1 MHFTLMQSQDIRRRS
16 QAVRQSSAK
25 APFISSILIG
35 ASSNFRRLLPFRAL
49 VVSDRLPLRRLL
61 FLFLCLIVS
70 ASITALAFSQKKKP
84 RTIVYKKEHLGAKV
98 NSTYNELLPIIA
110 PNGKY
115 LYFTMG
121 RGNPRNTGD
130 EKYQDI
136 YVSSLLSDGTWSF
149 PKNVGPTFNSIADD
163 AVSGVSPDGS
173 VLFIKNYAYNRTN
186 GLCFAKRTADNQWKI
201 DSIVIENYYN
211 INPLLSQSISINGN
225 YIILSVERSDGY
237 GGLDLYVSKL
247 KDRKKNLYSE
257 PQNLGPVIN
266 TAKNEIA
273 PFIASDGQTLYFSSD
288 GLPGEGGG
296 DVFITKRFDD
306 SWVNWGYPVNM
317 GPEINTPGMDAYYS
331 VPASGDRA
339 YFSSSNG
346 NNLLDLF
353 SIPLKDYQRPKPVMF
368 MSGTVTSRSG
378 TPIRAS
384 IICTNLS
391 NNNEIATAESL
402 QDDGTFSLIA
412 PVGDHYRIRAEA
424 PGFLS
429 FSDDLDL
436 SKQSGF
442 SEPTFDIVLD
452 SIVVGSKV
460 ILGDI
465 FFDFNSS
472 TLQEAS
478 FYTLDKQ
485 AAFLL
490 DSKDISLEIEGHT
503 DSLGGDEYNKELSQR
518 RADAVKSYLVSKGI
532 ASERLTTIGFGSEQ
546 PISDNETE
554 DGRRMNRR
562 VVFCITRIDI
572 QKKK

>member
-1 MHFTLMQSQDIRRRS
+1 MQSQDIRRRS

>member
-225 YIILSVERSDGY
+225 
-237 GGLDLYVSKL
+237 
-247 KDRKKNLYSE
+247 
-257 PQNLGPVIN
+257 
-266 TAKNEIA
+266 
-273 PFIASDGQTLYFSSD
+273 
-288 GLPGEGGG
+288 
-296 DVFITKRFDD
+296 
-306 SWVNWGYPVNM
+306 
-317 GPEINTPGMDAYYS
+317 
-331 VPASGDRA
+331 
-339 YFSSSNG
+339 
-346 NNLLDLF
+346 
-353 SIPLKDYQRPKPVMF
+353 
-368 MSGTVTSRSG
+368 
-378 TPIRAS
+378 
-384 IICTNLS
+384 
-391 NNNEIATAESL
+391 
-402 QDDGTFSLIA
+402 
-412 PVGDHYRIRAEA
+412 
-424 PGFLS
+424 
-429 FSDDLDL
+429 
-436 SKQSGF
+436 
-442 SEPTFDIVLD
+442 
-452 SIVVGSKV
+452 
-460 ILGDI
+460 
-465 FFDFNSS
+465 
-472 TLQEAS
+472 
-478 FYTLDKQ
+478 
-485 AAFLL
+485 
-490 DSKDISLEIEGHT
+490 
-503 DSLGGDEYNKELSQR
+503 
-518 RADAVKSYLVSKGI
+518 
-532 ASERLTTIGFGSEQ
+532 
-546 PISDNETE
+546 
-554 DGRRMNRR
+554 
-562 VVFCITRIDI
+562 
-572 QKKK
+572 

>member
-1 MHFTLMQSQDIRRRS
+1 
-16 QAVRQSSAK
+16 
-25 APFISSILIG
+25 
-35 ASSNFRRLLPFRAL
+35 
-49 VVSDRLPLRRLL
+49 
-61 FLFLCLIVS
+61 
-70 ASITALAFSQKKKP
+70 
-84 RTIVYKKEHLGAKV
+84 
-98 NSTYNELLPIIA
+98 
-110 PNGKY
+110 
-115 LYFTMG
+115 
-121 RGNPRNTGD
+121 
-130 EKYQDI
+130 
-136 YVSSLLSDGTWSF
+136 
-149 PKNVGPTFNSIADD
+149 
-163 AVSGVSPDGS
+163 
-173 VLFIKNYAYNRTN
+173 
-186 GLCFAKRTADNQWKI
+186 
-201 DSIVIENYYN
+201 
-211 INPLLSQSISINGN
+211 
-225 YIILSVERSDGY
+225 
-237 GGLDLYVSKL
+237 
-247 KDRKKNLYSE
+247 
-257 PQNLGPVIN
+257 
-266 TAKNEIA
+266 
-273 PFIASDGQTLYFSSD
+273 
-288 GLPGEGGG
+288 
-296 DVFITKRFDD
+296 
-306 SWVNWGYPVNM
+306 
-317 GPEINTPGMDAYYS
+317 
-331 VPASGDRA
+331 
-339 YFSSSNG
+339 
-346 NNLLDLF
+346 
-353 SIPLKDYQRPKPVMF
+353 

>member
-1 MHFTLMQSQDIRRRS
+1 MQSQYIRRRS

-35 ASSNFRRLLPFRAL
+35 ASSNFRRFLPFRVA
-49 VVSDRLPLRRLL
+49 VVSDRSPLQWLL
-61 FLFLCLIVS
+61 FFFLCLIAS
-70 ASITALAFSQKKKP
+70 ASISYSAFAQKKKP
-84 RTIVYKKEHLGAKV
+84 HAIIYKKEHLGYKI
-98 NSTYNELLPIIA
+98 NSTYNELLPIIS

-136 YVSSLLSDGTWSF
+136 YVSTLLADGTWSF
-149 PKNVGPTFNSIADD
+149 PKNIGPIFNSIADD
-163 AVSGVSPDGS
+163 AISGVSPDGTM
-173 VLFIKNYAYNRTN
+173 LFIKNYSYNRTN
-186 GLCFAKRTADNQWKI
+186 GLCFAKRTSENHWKI
-201 DSIVIENYYN
+201 DSITIENYYN
-211 INPLLSQSISINGN
+211 TNPLLSQSISINGN
-225 YIILSVERSDGY
+225 YIILSIERSDGY
-237 GGLDLYVSKL
+237 GGLDLYVSKI

-331 VPASGDRA
+331 VPASGDKA

-378 TPIRAS
+378 TPVKAS

-391 NNNEIATAESL
+391 DNSEIATAESL

-442 SEPTFDIVLD
+442 SEPTFDIMLD
-452 SIVVGSKV
+452 SIIVGSKV

-472 TLQEAS
+472 TLEEAS

-485 AAFLL
+485 VAFLL
-490 DSKDISLEIEGHT
+490 DAKDISLEIEGHT
-503 DSLGGDEYNKELSQR
+503 DSIGGDEYNKELSQH
-518 RADAVKSYLVSKGI
+518 RADAVKTYLVEKGI
-532 ASERLTTIGFGSEQ
+532 SADRLTTHGFGSEQ
-546 PISDNETE
+546 PISTNETE
-554 DGRRMNRR
+554 EGRRMNRR
-562 VVFCITRIDI
+562 VVFRITRIDI
-572 QKKK
+572 PKKK

>member
-1 MHFTLMQSQDIRRRS
+1 MQSQDIRRRS

-61 FLFLCLIVS
+61 FLFLCLMVS
-70 ASITALAFSQKKKP
+70 ASILPSAFSQKMKP
-84 RTIVYKKEHLGAKV
+84 RTIVYKKEHLGTKI
-98 NSTYNELLPIIA
+98 NSPYNELLPIIA
-110 PNGKY
+110 PSGKY

-136 YVSSLLSDGTWSF
+136 YFSSLLADGTWSSS
-149 PKNVGPTFNSIADD
+149 KNLGSTFNSIADD
-163 AVSGVSPDGS
+163 AISGVSPDGS
-173 VLFIKNYAYNRTN
+173 VLFIKNYVYNRTN
-186 GLCFAKRTADNQWKI
+186 GLCFAKRIADNKWKI
-201 DSIVIENYYN
+201 DSIIIENYYN
-211 INPLLSQSISINGN
+211 TNPLLSQSISINGN
-225 YIILSVERSDGY
+225 YIILSIERSDGY

-266 TAKNEIA
+266 TAGNEIA

-317 GPEINTPGMDAYYS
+317 GREINTPGMDAYYS
-331 VPASGDRA
+331 VPASGDKA

-378 TPIRAS
+378 TPVRAT

-391 NNNEIATAESL
+391 DNSEIATAESH

-424 PGFLS
+424 QGFLS

-452 SIVVGSKV
+452 SITIGSKV

-490 DSKDISLEIEGHT
+490 EAKDISLEIEGHT

-532 ASERLTTIGFGSEQ
+532 LSERLATLGFGSEQ
-546 PISDNETE
+546 PISDNESE
-554 DGRRMNRR
+554 EGRRMNRR
-562 VVFCITRIDI
+562 VVFRITRIDTP
-572 QKKK
+572 KKQ

>member
-1 MHFTLMQSQDIRRRS
+1 MQSQDIRRRS

-70 ASITALAFSQKKKP
+70 ASITTLAFSQKKKP

-225 YIILSVERSDGY
+225 YIILSIERSDGY

-485 AAFLL
+485 ASFLL

-562 VVFCITRIDI
+562 VVFRITRIDI

>member
-1 MHFTLMQSQDIRRRS
+1 MQSQYIRRRS

-35 ASSNFRRLLPFRAL
+35 ASSYIRRLLPFRAL
-49 VVSDRLPLRRLL
+49 VVSDRLHFRWPL
-61 FLFLCLIVS
+61 FFFFCLIVS
-70 ASITALAFSQKKKP
+70 ASISPSAFSQKKKT
-84 RTIVYKKEHLGAKV
+84 RAIVYKKEHLGYKI
-98 NSTYNELLPIIA
+98 NSTYNEMLPIIS

-121 RGNPRNTGD
+121 RGNPRNIGD
-130 EKYQDI
+130 IKYQDI
-136 YVSSLLSDGTWSF
+136 YVSTLSNEGIWSF
-149 PKNVGPTFNSIADD
+149 PKNLGTTFNSVYDD
-163 AVSGVSPDGS
+163 AISGVSPDGKM
-173 VLFIKNYAYNRTN
+173 LFIKNTSRNSTN
-186 GLCFAKRTADNQWKI
+186 GLCFARHISEDKWQI
-201 DSIVIENYYN
+201 DSITIENYYR
-211 INPLLSQSISINGN
+211 LSPPTSETITINGN
-225 YIILSVERSDGY
+225 YIILSIERSDGY
-237 GGLDLYVSKL
+237 GGLDLYVSKI

-331 VPASGDRA
+331 VPASGDKA

-368 MSGTVTSRSG
+368 MSGTVKSRSG
-378 TPIRAS
+378 TPIRAT
-384 IICTNLS
+384 IMCTNLS
-391 NNNEIATAESL
+391 ENSEIATAESL
-402 QDDGTFSLIA
+402 QEDGTFSLIA

-442 SEPTFDIVLD
+442 SEPAFDIVLD
-452 SIVVGSKV
+452 SIIVGSKV

-485 AAFLL
+485 ATFLV
-490 DSKDISLEIEGHT
+490 DAKDISLEIEGHT

-518 RADAVKSYLVSKGI
+518 RADAVKMYLVEKGI
-532 ASERLTTIGFGSEQ
+532 DRSRLTTRGFGSEQ

-554 DGRRMNRR
+554 EGRRMNRR
-562 VVFCITRIDI
+562 VVFRITRIDI
-572 QKKK
+572 PKKK

>member
-1 MHFTLMQSQDIRRRS
+1 
-16 QAVRQSSAK
+16 
-25 APFISSILIG
+25 
-35 ASSNFRRLLPFRAL
+35 
-49 VVSDRLPLRRLL
+49 
-61 FLFLCLIVS
+61 
-70 ASITALAFSQKKKP
+70 
-84 RTIVYKKEHLGAKV
+84 
-98 NSTYNELLPIIA
+98 
-110 PNGKY
+110 
-115 LYFTMG
+115 MG
-121 RGNPRNTGD
+121 RGNPRNIGD
-130 EKYQDI
+130 AKYQDI
-136 YVSSLLSDGTWSF
+136 YFSTLSTDGIWSF
-149 PKNVGPTFNSIADD
+149 PKNVGPMLNSIADD
-163 AVSGVSPDGS
+163 AISGVSPDGT
-173 VLFIKNYAYNRTN
+173 VLFIKNSSHNLTN
-186 GLCFAKRTADNQWKI
+186 GLCFAKHISEDKWQI
-201 DSIVIENYYN
+201 DSITIENYYR
-211 INPLLSQSISINGN
+211 LSSQVSETITINGN
-225 YIILSVERSDGY
+225 YIILSIERSDGY

-266 TAKNEIA
+266 TAGNEIA

-331 VPASGDRA
+331 VPASGDKA

-378 TPIRAS
+378 TPVRAT

-391 NNNEIATAESL
+391 DNSEIATAESL
-402 QDDGTFSLIA
+402 SDDGTFSLIA
-412 PVGDHYRIRAEA
+412 PVGAHYRIRAEA
-424 PGFLS
+424 PGFLP

-436 SKQSGF
+436 SKQLGF

-452 SIVVGSKV
+452 SITIGSKV

-485 AAFLL
+485 AVFLL
-490 DSKDISLEIEGHT
+490 DAKDISLEIEGHT

-532 ASERLTTIGFGSEQ
+532 PSERLATRGFGSDQ

-554 DGRRMNRR
+554 EGRRMNRR
-562 VVFCITRIDI
+562 VVFRITRIDI
-572 QKKK
+572 PKKK